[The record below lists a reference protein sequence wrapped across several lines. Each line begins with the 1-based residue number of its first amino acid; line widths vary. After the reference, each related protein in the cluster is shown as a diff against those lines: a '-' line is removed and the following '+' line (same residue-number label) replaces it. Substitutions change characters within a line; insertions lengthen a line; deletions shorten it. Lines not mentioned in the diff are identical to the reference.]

1 MGVRSLNNAL
11 SSFGYKFGRTGLEA
25 VNPEPAPASGLS
37 ASGGIVSDYV
47 VSGTYYRA
55 HVFTG
60 SSTFVVSDTGTGDYP
75 STVEYLVVAGGGGGG
90 ARGGGNAGGGG
101 GAGGL
106 RTNLSGHP
114 LAGAAFPVSA
124 ATYTVTVGG
133 GGYRYCRNR
142 WC

>member
-1 MGVRSLNNAL
+1 MGVRSLRLTNELLA
-11 SSFGYKFGRTGLEA
+11 SYGYKFGRTGLEA
-25 VNPEPAPASGLS
+25 VGGAPVPKSGLV
-37 ASGGIVSDYV
+37 ASGGIISDYE

-60 SSTFVVSDTGTGDYP
+60 TGLFTVTDEGTGDYP
-75 STVEYLVVAGGGGGG
+75 TTVEYLVVAGGGGGG

-114 LAGAAFPVSA
+114 LAGAAFPVSLTTNVLDPVKTFA
-124 ATYTVTVGG
+124 L
-133 GGYRYCRNR
+133 
-142 WC
+142 